1 MYGSEKPTEA
11 AGKLQFAGVEES
23 CMPSIYTC
31 YTLIYRLKGVQE
43 AKIKIWVDR
52 SPDTLLKRSF
62 QLSKVE
68 KQDDIHPAY
77 TDIQKCYTL
86 NRCKKKYEW
95 QINVQ
100 GRQFQIKYRN
110 RQ

>member
-43 AKIKIWVDR
+43 AKIKIWVD
-52 SPDTLLKRSF
+52 SNPNTLLKRRF
-62 QLSKVE
+62 QLLKVE
-68 KQDDIHPAY
+68 NRLIY
-77 TDIQKCYTL
+77 SLYTL
-86 NRCKKKYEW
+86 
-95 QINVQ
+95 I
-100 GRQFQIKYRN
+100 YRDAIP
-110 RQ
+110 

>member
-43 AKIKIWVDR
+43 AKIKIWVD
-52 SPDTLLKRSF
+52 SYPDTLLKSRF
-62 QLSKVE
+62 QLLKVE
-68 KQDDIHPAY
+68 NRLIY
-77 TDIQKCYTL
+77 SLYTL
-86 NRCKKKYEW
+86 IY
-95 QINVQ
+95 IDV
-100 GRQFQIKYRN
+100 IP
-110 RQ
+110 